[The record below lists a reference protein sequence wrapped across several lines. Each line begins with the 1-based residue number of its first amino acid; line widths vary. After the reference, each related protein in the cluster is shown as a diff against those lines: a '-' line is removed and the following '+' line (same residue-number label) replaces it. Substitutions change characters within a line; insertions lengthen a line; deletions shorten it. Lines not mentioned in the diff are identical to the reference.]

1 MRTLTPPLV
10 PFVDRL
16 PLPSRLIAAE
26 HDGQLNVRMRAGEHR
41 FHRDLPVSSIWGF
54 EGTVPGPSIEAERGQ
69 PVTVEWRNELEGPFP
84 APDAF
89 HSEVLDT
96 VLDRML
102 VPATTRVEQQR
113 RWVTWM
119 QRGHLHAYLFFI
131 LATLVTLLLWK
142 GGS

>member
-1 MRTLTPPLV
+1 MRTVIPPLA

-26 HDGQLNVRMRAGEHR
+26 HDGQLTVRMRAGEHR

-84 APDAF
+84 V
-89 HSEVLDT
+89 SDT
-96 VLDRML
+96 VAPQATDADGVPVQCLPGLSGGEPDRHTAGPYQGEPP
-102 VPATTRVEQQR
+102 PA
-113 RWVTWM
+113 
-119 QRGHLHAYLFFI
+119 
-131 LATLVTLLLWK
+131 
-142 GGS
+142 